1 MNKNTYI
8 RIIPAWFPVTM
19 AFRETD
25 GERGTHDGR
34 ITEAEVGV
42 PSCPPFLRRMIVG
55 LRQNRLSGYPSI
67 AEILAEIYL
76 HSCRV
81 FTRQFY
87 YT

>member
-25 GERGTHDGR
+25 GERGTHDVR

-42 PSCPPFLRRMIVG
+42 P
-55 LRQNRLSGYPSI
+55 LSSGK
-67 AEILAEIYL
+67 
-76 HSCRV
+76 
-81 FTRQFY
+81 
-87 YT
+87 